1 MFVAAVL
8 AFACGIY
15 LDVTHSP
22 PLRYII
28 PFLFVLL
35 ALLPF
40 FISRKGVVAILL
52 ILAGFLCAGIVRM
65 GLVAVERDPVPIT
78 EAEDLY
84 EGVVLEASPNT
95 KILSLTRPEKSD
107 GLKVIFRT
115 PHNLSINDTV
125 RMFGKMKE
133 LTVTF
138 KNPHVTSWKWLKGLE
153 GVSYEIRGSLLSV
166 TRGKHYIHG
175 FRKMLAQKIESSG
188 TRYGE
193 IIKALT
199 IGDTTGLD
207 EDTKTLFLQTGTSHV
222 LAISGSNI
230 GIVTAFFFFIARW
243 LIRRV
248 RILRL
253 RGDDIRYA
261 ALITIPIAF
270 LFMLVA
276 GSGIPTIRATIMIT
290 VYMLALYIE
299 RGRNIIN
306 TIAFSGLVI
315 LLIFPHSLFSPSFQL
330 TFASVVFIIVFA
342 QKVYPRLRV
351 QNHIVNWLILS
362 ISMTVSATIGTLP
375 IVLYHFYGLNPFS
388 VIHNLV
394 AVPLLCI
401 LAMPLSLV
409 GLAIPFGDKLLPI
422 AGEIIGLAVGILK
435 VLNIGW
441 IYPIVRPNLFEITC
455 YFLAILILMQ
465 VRKKFIPALVACFII
480 PVFAVYGYVTYEQ
493 RFHNSLRVNFFDVGN
508 GDAILVEGPKG
519 MRLLIDGGGLY
530 GSDYDIG
537 KSIITP
543 ILLSRKI
550 RTLDYVI
557 NTHPHGDHIGGLPYI
572 IEHFNVRNFVSSAYF
587 LQEGK
592 FIDVMKLIRQ
602 KGIPVETWKRGDRFA
617 LATGFELSVL
627 NPLPDLSLENL
638 NNTSLALRVAW
649 ADKSFLFGGDIDSS
663 IEEELVRSG
672 IPLQSQILKIP
683 HHGSTNS
690 SSPAFLAAV
699 KPDLAVLSVGTSIKG
714 LPSQETLERYERM
727 AIPVLR
733 TDNHGFISISA
744 DRQGIATYEVFH
756 KEHQT
761 LLHLR

>member
-15 LDVTHSP
+15 LDALHTL
-22 PLRYII
+22 PLQYII

-40 FISRKGVVAILL
+40 LITRKGVVAVLL
-52 ILAGFLCAGIVRM
+52 ILTGFLCAGIVRL
-65 GLVAVERDPVPIT
+65 GFVIVEGDPIAVPET
-78 EAEDLY
+78 EELY
-84 EGVVLEASPNT
+84 EGLVLEASPNT
-95 KILSLTRPEKSD
+95 KILSLTKPEKLD

-115 PHNLSINDTV
+115 PHSLSINDTV
-125 RMFGKMKE
+125 RIFGKMKE
-133 LTVTF
+133 LTITF
-138 KNPHVTSWKWLKGLE
+138 KNPHVTSWKWLKRLE
-153 GVSYEIRGSLLSV
+153 GVSYEIRGPLLSV
-166 TRGKHYIHG
+166 TQGKHHIHG

-188 TRYGE
+188 ARYGG

-261 ALITIPIAF
+261 ALITIPVAF

-306 TIAFSGLVI
+306 TMALSALVI

-351 QNHIVNWLILS
+351 ENHIANWLILS
-362 ISMTVSATIGTLP
+362 VSMTLSATIGTLP
-375 IVLYHFYGLNPFS
+375 VALYHFYGLNPFS
-388 VIHNLV
+388 VVHNLI
-394 AVPLLCI
+394 AVPLMCVF
-401 LAMPLSLV
+401 AMPLSLV
-409 GLAIPFGDKLLPI
+409 GLAIPFGEHLLRI
-422 AGEIIGLAVGILK
+422 AGLIIGLAVAILK
-435 VLNIGW
+435 VLNIGY

-455 YFLAILILMQ
+455 YFLAILTLMQ
-465 VRKKFIPALVACFII
+465 ARKKFIPGLVACFII
-480 PVFAVYGYVTYEQ
+480 PVFAVYGYVTYEK
-493 RFHNSLRVNFFDVGN
+493 RFRDSLQVNFFDVGN
-508 GDAILVEGPKG
+508 GDAILVEAPKG

-587 LQEGK
+587 LQQGK
-592 FIDVMKLIRQ
+592 FIDIMKLIRQ

-617 LATGFELSVL
+617 FPNGLELLGPQSPSG
-627 NPLPDLSLENL
+627 PLC
-638 NNTSLALRVAW
+638 
-649 ADKSFLFGGDIDSS
+649 
-663 IEEELVRSG
+663 
-672 IPLQSQILKIP
+672 
-683 HHGSTNS
+683 
-690 SSPAFLAAV
+690 
-699 KPDLAVLSVGTSIKG
+699 
-714 LPSQETLERYERM
+714 
-727 AIPVLR
+727 
-733 TDNHGFISISA
+733 
-744 DRQGIATYEVFH
+744 
-756 KEHQT
+756 
-761 LLHLR
+761 